1 MSAEHCAQSVNVS
14 VHKESKSHRDRF
26 GIGLIG
32 VWMKDHALLAPK
44 VVFSAID
51 DAFWVASCIAFHDRM
66 SAPLNVATVALGTI
80 QLFL

>member
-1 MSAEHCAQSVNVS
+1 MSVEHCAQSVNVS

-51 DAFWVASCIAFHDRM
+51 DAF
-66 SAPLNVATVALGTI
+66 
-80 QLFL
+80 